1 LLKTTSFVLRW
12 ALLGVI
18 AAAVFVAFQQPS
30 IFSSMG
36 ERVRAFLSPGATYA
50 QAVKAAAP
58 SVVSIR
64 TATAVR
70 RSSNPLL
77 EDPLFREFFDVP
89 TPSRSTQFE
98 TGLGSGVIVGRQVI
112 LTNHHV
118 VSGVDRIEVVLYD
131 GRTGPGR
138 IVGVD
143 PETDLAVIHTDLKL
157 PQAIKFA
164 TQASV
169 NVGDVALAI
178 GNPLGI
184 GQTVTQGIV
193 SATGRDRVGIN
204 TFENFIQTD
213 AAINPGNSG
222 GALVNQKGQLIGINA
237 AILEYRGIGFA
248 IPGNMAKSVLSQL
261 LSKGEVARGWLG
273 IEARDLSAAL
283 SRRFGIQVDNG
294 IIVLSIIPQGPA
306 ALAGIKVGD
315 VISKIDGHLIQDSR
329 EALRRIADLE
339 PMKKT
344 TITIERAGKTL
355 DTVAM
360 VQIRPKMRSQI
371 R

>member
-1 LLKTTSFVLRW
+1 MWS
-12 ALLGVI
+12 
-18 AAAVFVAFQQPS
+18 PS
-30 IFSSMG
+30 
-36 ERVRAFLSPGATYA
+36 ATYA
-50 QAVKAAAP
+50 RAVKTAAP

-70 RSSNPLL
+70 RTSNPLL

-89 TPSRSTQFE
+89 NPSPSTQFE
-98 TGLGSGVIVGRQVI
+98 TGLGSGVIVGPQVI

-118 VSGVDRIEVVLYD
+118 VSGVDRIEVILFD
-131 GRTGPGR
+131 GRKGPGR
-138 IVGVD
+138 IIGMD
-143 PETDLAVIHTDLKL
+143 PETDLAVVHTDLKL
-157 PQAIKFA
+157 PNPIKFA
-164 TQASV
+164 NQASV
-169 NVGDVALAI
+169 NVGDIALAI
-178 GNPLGI
+178 GNPLGV

-222 GALVNQKGQLIGINA
+222 GALVNHQGQLIGINA

-248 IPGNMAKSVLSQL
+248 IPGDMAKSILSQL

-273 IEARDLSAAL
+273 IEARDLSPAL
-283 SRRFGIQVDNG
+283 SRRFGIQSDNG

-306 ALAGIKVGD
+306 ALAGIEVGD
-315 VISKIDGHLIQDSR
+315 VISKIDGHSIHDSR
-329 EALRRIADLE
+329 EALNRIAELE

-344 TITIERAGKTL
+344 TITIERAGETL

-360 VQIRPKMRSQI
+360 VQERPKMSKQI